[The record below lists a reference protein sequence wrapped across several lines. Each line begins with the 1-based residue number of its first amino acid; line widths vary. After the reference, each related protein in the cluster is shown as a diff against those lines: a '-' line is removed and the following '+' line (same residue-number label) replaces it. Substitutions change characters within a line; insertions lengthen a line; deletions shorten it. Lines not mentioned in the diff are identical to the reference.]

1 VDQPLD
7 TKITADGLPFR
18 WLAIGEGPVLYLVFG
33 GLLGGWQEPQ
43 GVFFV
48 TLFGVAS
55 VCPEVKVSAEPAIS
69 SAPAILHAPTTRAA
83 TRCIH

>member
-1 VDQPLD
+1 LVILRKARPPREVCPCASVPLILLD
-7 TKITADGLPFR
+7 RRLYSRLPIASGRSVQFSYR
-18 WLAIGEGPVLYLVFG
+18 DFG

-55 VCPEVKVSAEPAIS
+55 DCAEP
-69 SAPAILHAPTTRAA
+69 
-83 TRCIH
+83 